1 MNNYKFSMEKI
12 LNLRESQEKE
22 KMEKMAFV
30 QNELLM
36 QNKELEDLLHAEKL
50 AREEQK
56 KVTNISDLKYKS
68 MYCSKIKKDIQI
80 QDKKIEKIRTK
91 LDKKREDLISAQ
103 KDRKIMEKLKEKDK
117 LKYITRIRQEEQKEL
132 DEIAV
137 LRYNDSDNKNII

>member
-1 MNNYKFSMEKI
+1 MDNYKFSMEKI

-30 QNELLM
+30 QNELLI
-36 QNKELEDLLHAEKL
+36 QNKELEGLLYAQKL

-56 KVTNISDLKYKS
+56 KVTNIGDLKYKS
-68 MYCSKIKKDIQI
+68 MYCSKIKKDIKV
-80 QDKKIEKIRTK
+80 QDKKIEKTKIK
-91 LDKKREDLISAQ
+91 LDKKRKDLISAQ

-117 LKYITRIRQEEQKEL
+117 LKYIARVRQEEQKEL

-137 LRYNDSDNKNII
+137 LRYNDFGNKNII